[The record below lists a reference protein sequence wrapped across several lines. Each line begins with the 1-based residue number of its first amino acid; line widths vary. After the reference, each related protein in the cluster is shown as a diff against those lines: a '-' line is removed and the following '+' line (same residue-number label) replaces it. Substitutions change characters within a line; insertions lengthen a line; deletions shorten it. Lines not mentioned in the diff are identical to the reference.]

1 MATRLILFLA
11 LLIFGYPLIRVLV
24 ALVAGRAVG
33 KVALRRQPD
42 RIELREAN
50 LQTWKDSDAA
60 QRLTEPLIL
69 LGYEQAGSFTVAQ
82 IPGVVVRLLVHV
94 RECVLA
100 CVYEHPRAGHWVE
113 LVTRY
118 VGDTS
123 FTVTGSHDPGLA
135 PRPGHTVIHLPGSAP
150 NALHERMLASRPPNG
165 KEEVDASRAPRR
177 FEEAFAEGMAWR
189 KSHGVSTGEV
199 VKIAVRPIR
208 KQKAA

>member
-1 MATRLILFLA
+1 MVTYLILFLA
-11 LLIFGYPLIRVLV
+11 FLVLGYPLRRVLV
-24 ALVAGRAVG
+24 ALAAGRAVG
-33 KVALRRQPD
+33 KAALQGQPD

-50 LQTWKDSDAA
+50 LQSWKDPDAA

-69 LGYEQAGSFTVAQ
+69 LGYEQAGSFTVPQ
-82 IPGVVVRLLVHV
+82 LPGVVVRLLVHV

-118 VGDTS
+118 VGGTS
-123 FTVTGSHDPGLA
+123 FTVTGSPDSGLA
-135 PRPGHTVIHLPGSAP
+135 PRPGHTVIHLPGTAP
-150 NALHERMLASRPPNG
+150 AALHERLLASRPPSG
-165 KEEVDASRAPRR
+165 KEEVDASRARR
-177 FEEAFAEGMAWR
+177 NFEEAFAEGMAWR

-199 VKIAVRPIR
+199 VKIAVHPIR